1 MENDSETSNLSFH
14 DRSSTGYDSDGF
26 SCESETDFDK
36 SSCDIATNPVTQVP
50 DLGKLTRTPWS
61 QVTKS

>member
-1 MENDSETSNLSFH
+1 MKEVALDMTVTAKFSCVSH
-14 DRSSTGYDSDGF
+14 GF
-26 SCESETDFDK
+26 SCESDTDLDD

>member
-1 MENDSETSNLSFH
+1 MKEVALDMTVTAKFSCVSL
-14 DRSSTGYDSDGF
+14 
-26 SCESETDFDK
+26 SCESDTDLDD